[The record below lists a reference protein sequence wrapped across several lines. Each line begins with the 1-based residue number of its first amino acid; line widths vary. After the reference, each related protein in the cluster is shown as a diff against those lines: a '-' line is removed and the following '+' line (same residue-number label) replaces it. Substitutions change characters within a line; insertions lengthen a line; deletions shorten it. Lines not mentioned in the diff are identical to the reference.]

1 MSHRKEII
9 TAAGT
14 LAIAVGIGFVMQS
27 SEAAQE
33 RYGKDARPASELP
46 ASVDADSTPVT
57 LGQMGTNVLLEVQDI
72 ELTSATEV
80 SAAPLP
86 EVEAT
91 VQRVSIPAP
100 TTPPPMP
107 DDVGPMVEGCDI
119 SATATAFP
127 GAVVQ
132 VALDAPCMPN
142 ERLTVHHSGMIFA
155 EATDADGVMTVTVP
169 ALTQEAVFILAFANG
184 DGAVA
189 QATVEDVYSYDRVAL
204 QWRGKSGFQLH
215 AREFG
220 ADYGADGH
228 VWFGATQ
235 NVSGLQTGNNGFLM
249 RLGDERLAE
258 PLVAEVYTF
267 ASAKAAQSGTID
279 LSVEAE
285 VTQDNCGLEIA
296 AQSLEIEAGG
306 QIKTRDLTLAV
317 PACDA
322 VGSFLVLNNL
332 VTDLKVA
339 RN

>member
-33 RYGKDARPASELP
+33 RYGKNARPNAETP
-46 ASVDADSTPVT
+46 AEPETTPVT
-57 LGQMGTNVLLEVQDI
+57 LGSMGTNVLLEVQDI

-80 SAAPLP
+80 AGVPVP
-86 EVEAT
+86 EAEAS
-91 VQRVSIPAP
+91 VQRVSLPESA
-100 TTPPPMP
+100 TLPPVQ
-107 DDVGPMVEGCDI
+107 DDVAPLVEGCDI
-119 SATATAFP
+119 TASATAFP
-127 GAVVQ
+127 GAMVQ
-132 VALDAPCMPN
+132 VSLDAPCLPN
-142 ERLTVHHSGMIFA
+142 ERLTVHHNGMIFA
-155 EATDADGVMTVTVP
+155 EATDADGALKVTVP
-169 ALTQEAVFILAFANG
+169 ALAPEAVFILAFADG

-189 QATVEDVYSYDRVAL
+189 QASVADMENYDRVAL

-220 ADYGADGH
+220 ADYGAEGH
-228 VWFGATQ
+228 VWFGATPS
-235 NVSGLQTGNNGFLM
+235 VSGLQTGDNGFLM
-249 RLGDERLAE
+249 RLGDEGLAE

-267 ASAKAAQSGTID
+267 ASAMTARSGTID

-285 VTQDNCGLEIA
+285 VTQDNCGLEIE
-296 AQSLEIEAGG
+296 AQSLELLDGG
-306 QIKTRDLTLAV
+306 IKTRDLTLAV
-317 PACDA
+317 PGCDA

-332 VTDLKVA
+332 VSDLKVA